1 MKKFFLGLLDWI
13 YKKKCYFCGRSTE
26 CVKMCSEC
34 YDEMEHLPIR
44 VNRIIDGKKV
54 YCAGVY
60 EKNLQKLIRGL
71 KYHNQRDFA
80 YYLAKFMA
88 EYWENITDDKD
99 FQIVP
104 VPIFEKRRKQRKYN
118 HMDLVAEELAKLTGF
133 NYNPDIIKRIKN
145 TKPQYNLKKLQ
156 RTENLKNA
164 FEVDKSKLKQ
174 GKILIIDDIC
184 TTGSTFEEMI
194 AEFKKSNIN
203 NIVCL
208 AATTPFGD

>member
-1 MKKFFLGLLDWI
+1 
-13 YKKKCYFCGRSTE
+13 
-26 CVKMCSEC
+26 
-34 YDEMEHLPIR
+34 
-44 VNRIIDGKKV
+44 
-54 YCAGVY
+54 
-60 EKNLQKLIRGL
+60 
-71 KYHNQRDFA
+71 
-80 YYLAKFMA
+80 MA

-174 GKILIIDDIC
+174 GEILIIDDIC

-194 AEFKKSNIN
+194 AEFKKSNID